1 MFGYL
6 LARFLSSERY
16 CKPINIGG
24 YLIWRILPS
33 GHVDCYLNWLILVII
48 SMSLIKAICIGSY
61 LIWRF
66 LGPSQISQFKSQ
78 PNINRFTVYAAG
90 NVGK

>member
-1 MFGYL
+1 M
-6 LARFLSSERY
+6 ETIY

-33 GHVDCYLNWLILVII
+33 RHVDCYLIWLSLVMF
-48 SMSLIKAICIGSY
+48 SMSPIKAKCIGGY

-66 LGPSQISQFKSQ
+66 LGPSQISQLNS
-78 PNINRFTVYAAG
+78 PSNINRFTVSC
-90 NVGK
+90 